1 MPYKL
6 NIIIEEDQDGFYA
19 YCPELKGCQS
29 QGDSLEEVKENI
41 QKRRSQYRNIRAI
54 ALVHLA
60 MRSNYLESS
69 NHNYSAK
76 LR

>member
-6 NIIIEEDQDGFYA
+6 NIIIEEDEDGFYA

-41 QKRRSQYRNIRAI
+41 HEAVELYIETLSDI
-54 ALVHLA
+54 
-60 MRSNYLESS
+60 S
-69 NHNYSAK
+69 
-76 LR
+76 